1 MGGRG
6 PNTQHR
12 DWTVTNTSSLLLLQI
27 SPTLTL
33 NCPIRHPLRPPHD
46 LQRLPGRIHHRKP
59 SSVPTSPSFPRE
71 TPPVF
76 SAWLEALVLLHP
88 GASSPWRWDCH
99 LISSLVH
106 CPCCPLGTACPCPSS
121 ACLRDLPKS
130 CPNFVPGR
138 GDDQTGT
145 LRVTRPWM
153 MLGALVSEHRSGRGT
168 SGFPGVSAVRIP
180 LAELHQLSLCP
191 GCLCCLNPPGRA
203 APALPVP
210 RLSWQRC
217 SHRRLLDQLSFPA
230 DLLEAVEGDGCHGS
244 HTSPSARG
252 ARKDRYV
259 CERQWGGAGGDGELL
274 RHRVGVTGLV
284 TPCAVPGM
292 SLSG

>member
-46 LQRLPGRIHHRKP
+46 LQQLPGRIHHRKP
-59 SSVPTSPSFPRE
+59 SSVPTSPSFPRQ

-180 LAELHQLSLCP
+180 LAELRQLSLCLGCP
-191 GCLCCLNPPGRA
+191 GSGA
-203 APALPVP
+203 ATAASWTSSPSLQTCWKPWRGMAATAPTPALVP
-210 RLSWQRC
+210 EV
-217 SHRRLLDQLSFPA
+217 PA
-230 DLLEAVEGDGCHGS
+230 RTGM
-244 HTSPSARG
+244 SARG
-252 ARKDRYV
+252 SG
-259 CERQWGGAGGDGELL
+259 EGLGGTGSCSG
-274 RHRVGVTGLV
+274 TGL
-284 TPCAVPGM
+284 G
-292 SLSG
+292 SQGW